1 MVKLKKTQVKHL
13 ICNTWKGNGYVK
25 LKRYTGDTKVFQCW
39 DCDSEGEFYETVEK
53 NNTIGDNNTNVTTKL
68 H

>member
-1 MVKLKKTQVKHL
+1 MAKLKKARVQIT
-13 ICNTWKGNGYVK
+13 ICPTCKGNGY
-25 LKRYTGDTKVFQCW
+25 LKVATETQDTIHQCW
-39 DCDSEGEFYETVEK
+39 YCDSEVEFYETVEK